1 MLVPAFR
8 VHTIDMTRRPA
19 FRLLVW
25 ASGIVLVLYG
35 AAIGYMVS
43 RETAL
48 VFVSAGERPVTRA
61 RSLLPAAGTI
71 PWDSLRVPAADSV
84 PVFVLESRVDSA
96 PLRPWVIYF
105 HGNAGLV
112 GSRGNVGRY
121 QLLRE
126 SGFNVLAVEYR
137 GYGVSSAAG
146 MPSEAGVHADAR
158 AAWEHLTRTRGVA
171 PERIVVYGW
180 SLGSGPATKLAS
192 ETRPAALIT
201 EGGFTSLPAV
211 GAELYPWLP
220 VGLIMRTRFD
230 NLARAS
236 SVASPWLILHGRQ
249 DEEIPFSH
257 GEALSAAA
265 PRARLVT
272 LAAGHDDGVLG
283 DRATA
288 LAALR
293 QQAEALMATSK

>member
-1 MLVPAFR
+1 MLV
-8 VHTIDMTRRPA
+8 MY
-19 FRLLVW
+19 
-25 ASGIVLVLYG
+25 GIAV
-35 AAIGYMVS
+35 GYMFS

-61 RSLLPAAGTI
+61 RSVLPAAGTV
-71 PWDSLRVPAADSV
+71 PWDSLRIAAPDSV
-84 PVFVLESRVDSA
+84 PVFVLESRVDSSA
-96 PLRPWVIYF
+96 GRPWVIYL

-121 QLLRE
+121 LLLRE
-126 SGFNVLAVEYR
+126 SGFNVLSVEYR
-137 GYGVSSAAG
+137 GYGASSQAG
-146 MPSEAGVHADAR
+146 APSEQGVYADAR
-158 AAWEHLTRTRGVA
+158 GAWEHLTRARSVA

-180 SLGSGPATKLAS
+180 SLGSGPATMLAS
-192 ETRPAALIT
+192 EFRPAALIT

-211 GAELYPWLP
+211 GAEMYPWLP

-230 NLARAS
+230 NLARAPK
-236 SVASPWLILHGRQ
+236 VASPWLVFHGRQ
-249 DEEIPFSH
+249 DEEIPFAH

-265 PRARLVT
+265 PRARLVP

-288 LAALR
+288 LATLR
-293 QQAEALMATSK
+293 QLAESIPRL